1 MDIAL
6 LVRLFAAGAWFLA
19 VTLVMWNMMR
29 GGQSNQDQAAKGK
42 GTGTGWTILVTVVVA
57 VFLTIAGSGLV
68 FVQPSFR
75 GVVTTA
81 LDPLGYRPDALK
93 PGLHWIFPFAES
105 VTVYDI
111 SRRTYTMSS
120 VKTEGAK
127 AGDDSIPART
137 KDRQLVQIDASVIY
151 SLNPDQVVNLNILWQ
166 GRFEDSVV
174 RPIARAAILD
184 AVSQY
189 DTEELISTKRAEM
202 ENIITQSIK
211 KRFTDQNLIL
221 SDFVL
226 RDITF
231 SPEFSAAI
239 EQKQVA
245 EQQALQAQLIV
256 EQRRQEAEQARQ
268 VAQGQADA
276 HIIQAEADAKSLEL
290 VAGVL
295 KDNPDLLTY
304 QYIAKLSPS
313 IQAMLVPNNAPFI
326 LPQLPIAPLTQTSTT
341 QTPVPPTPIPPTPT
355 PQTPTLTPTPTP
367 TQ

>member
-6 LVRLFAAGAWFLA
+6 LIRLCAAGAWFLA

-29 GGQSNQDQAAKGK
+29 GGSSGGQDQAAKGR
-42 GTGTGWTILVTVVVA
+42 GWGVISTVIVAIL
-57 VFLTIAGSGLV
+57 LTLAGSGLI
-68 FVQPSFR
+68 FVQPSSR

-81 LDPLGYRPDALK
+81 LDPRGYRPEALE

-105 VTVYDI
+105 VTMYDI

-120 VKTEGAK
+120 VKAEGAQ
-127 AGDDSIPART
+127 AGDDSVPART
-137 KDRQLVQIDASVIY
+137 KDRQLAQVDASVIY
-151 SLNPDQVVNLNILWQ
+151 ALDPDQVVNLNILWQ

-174 RPIARAAILD
+174 RPIARSVILD

-189 DTEELISTKRAEM
+189 NTEELISTKRAEM
-202 ENIITQSIK
+202 EKIITENIRK
-211 KRFTDQNLIL
+211 KFVAQNLIL
-221 SDFVL
+221 SDFIL

-231 SPEFSAAI
+231 SPEFTKAI

-276 HIIQAEADAKSLEL
+276 RIIQAQADAKALEL
-290 VAGVL
+290 VSQIL
-295 KDNPDLLTY
+295 KSNPDLLTY
-304 QYIAKLSPS
+304 QYINKLTPN
-313 IQAMLVPNNAPFI
+313 IQVMLVPSNAPFI
-326 LPQLPIAPLTQTSTT
+326 LPQLQGSQVLQ
-341 QTPVPPTPIPPTPT
+341 T
-355 PQTPTLTPTPTP
+355 PQTPTSPLVPK
-367 TQ
+367 